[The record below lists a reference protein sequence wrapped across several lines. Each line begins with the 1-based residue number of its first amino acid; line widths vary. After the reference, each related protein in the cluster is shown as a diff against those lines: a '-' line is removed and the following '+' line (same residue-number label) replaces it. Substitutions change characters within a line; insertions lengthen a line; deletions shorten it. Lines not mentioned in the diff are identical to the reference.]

1 LALAACALLP
11 ASLAL
16 ACRSEEPASPEVA
29 AGPETGTF
37 VRPLEGTEWTSD
49 PPAVLGAADPLLAEA
64 AEERERQLAEREA
77 AVAQREAEV
86 ARREAAAAAPAR
98 ASSRRASTP
107 TSTRPAT
114 PAPAPPPRQ
123 PEPDP
128 EPAREAPVRRAARV
142 TVPAGTAIAAEV
154 LDGVS
159 SDTAQVG
166 DSVSARV
173 AEDVYAAGELA
184 IPAGSTLRGS
194 VTAAQGLRRVGG
206 KAHLA
211 VRFDTVE
218 LRSGDD
224 APIYATWEREG
235 RSETRRDAATIGGS
249 AVGGAVLGRVLD
261 RRLPG
266 NRDRNTAV
274 GAAVGAAVGTVIA
287 ARNRGQE
294 VELAAGT
301 VVDLTLSDSVTVTI
315 R

>member
-1 LALAACALLP
+1 LALAACTLLP

-16 ACRSEEPASPEVA
+16 ACRSEEPASPPVEAVA
-29 AGPETGTF
+29 ETGTF
-37 VRPLEGTEWTSD
+37 VRPLEGTEWSSD
-49 PPAVLGAADPLLAEA
+49 PPPVLGAADPLLVEA

-77 AVAQREAEV
+77 AVARREAEV
-86 ARREAAAAAPAR
+86 ARREAAAAAPR

-107 TSTRPAT
+107 TSTRST
-114 PAPAPPPRQ
+114 PAPAPAPRQ
-123 PEPDP
+123 PDPDP
-128 EPAREAPVRRAARV
+128 EPPREAPARRATRV
-142 TVPAGTAIAAEV
+142 TVPAGTAIAAEM
-154 LDGVS
+154 LAGVS

-173 AEDVYAAGELA
+173 AENVYAGGELA

-194 VTAAQGLRRVGG
+194 VTSAQGLRRVGG
-206 KAHLA
+206 KARLA

-287 ARNRGQE
+287 ARNRGEE
-294 VELAAGT
+294 VDLAAGT
-301 VVDLTLSDSVTVTI
+301 VVELTLSDSVTVTV